1 MARESIFDY
10 VERKVDEA
18 KKHIKN
24 GRRPDEF
31 PEELKILFLRWNKAC
46 TALTTFQ
53 NKPQS
58 KILVSYMTWLMQD
71 GISIDERTAR
81 EDLYAARLL
90 YPDITGMVRETER
103 LLDLALMKDAAHKA
117 LAEGK
122 FGDFAKI
129 MRVRAMYLDPRFDPI
144 ETKDS
149 ELEENFNIM
158 PAFAPEVLG
167 IEDASF
173 SDINKQRAKMLQRK
187 KTLAE
192 KLDDFVEPEEIK
204 LEDDRTS

>member
-10 VERKVDEA
+10 VERKVEEA

-31 PEELKILFLRWNKAC
+31 PEDLKLLFMRWNKAC

-144 ETKDS
+144 ETKES

-158 PAFAPEVLG
+158 PAFAPEILG
-167 IEDASF
+167 IENASF
-173 SDINKQRAKMLQRK
+173 EEINKQRAKMLQRK

-192 KLDDFVEPEEIK
+192 KLDDFVEPQEIK
-204 LEDDRTS
+204 LEDDRTA

>member
-10 VERKVDEA
+10 VDRKVEEA

-31 PEELKILFLRWNKAC
+31 PEELKTLFMRWNKAC

-53 NKPQS
+53 SKPQS

-117 LAEGK
+117 LADGK
-122 FGDFAKI
+122 YGDFAKI
-129 MRVRAMYLDPRFDPI
+129 MRVRAMYLDPRFDPL
-144 ETKDS
+144 ENKDS
-149 ELEENFNIM
+149 ELEQNFNIM

-167 IEDASF
+167 VENASF
-173 SDINKQRAKMLQRK
+173 GDIIKVRAKMTDRK
-187 KTLAE
+187 KKLAE
-192 KLDDFVEPEEIK
+192 KLDDFVEPEVIN
-204 LEDDRTS
+204 LENERNT

>member
-204 LEDDRTS
+204 LEDDRTA